1 MKTDLYTK
9 VILTIIA
16 IALTANLLKGSITP
30 AMADSKRYVSVPL
43 NADGSLNVNI
53 VKANAPMEVKIEDI
67 DYYAF
72 RHVEPLKVKVQ

>member
-1 MKTDLYTK
+1 
-9 VILTIIA
+9 
-16 IALTANLLKGSITP
+16 
-30 AMADSKRYVSVPL
+30 MADTKRYVSVPL

-53 VKANAPMEVKIEDI
+53 IKTNAPMEVKIEDI